1 MSELKKIMEEI
12 SELKKR
18 IERLEDA
25 ILTEDDLE
33 AIEEAEMGYEEGK
46 TFSLEEARKRLLD
59 EV

>member
-33 AIEEAEMGYEEGK
+33 AIEEAEMEYEEGK
-46 TFSLEEARKRLLD
+46 TISLEEARKRLLD